1 MKKVLMVWLMFVGT
15 VVLAQKQIDETRM
28 QRDIE
33 VAENILGTLIKQQY
47 GKRQFF
53 PMEVQG
59 SYLPGYGVTFHIPS
73 EMFGNMFFIQG
84 DENNWNIT
92 GPDSPPMPPGV
103 SYSYSYST
111 SDDERNA
118 EEHAQKAKAQADKQ
132 YQVAKRQTTRAK
144 RKINADS
151 SKTAYHEKILEAA
164 KNFIADY
171 GDLLT
176 QLQPNEKIVV
186 TNKSEGNNLA
196 LVWSGSF
203 ERSPRQNLVTVEG
216 TKSDVS
222 QFRQG
227 KTTRDQL
234 MAKLKIVNSEISD
247 ELQPDLELLSSI
259 LNRLYSR
266 DLSKTFFS
274 DDNIYYER
282 LKDFGALYH
291 MQVYAS
297 SQIDAFNQNLYDMPT
312 LRLQDVDQETRDKK
326 VKELYPEFEKSIKED
341 MLEYGRTIK
350 SLKDDETLMIEIN
363 LTRCRHC
370 AIPSTLELSI
380 KNSVLRDYSSGK
392 ITKDTAL
399 AKMTVKKGADQ

>member
-1 MKKVLMVWLMFVGT
+1 MKKVLMMGMMLMGT
-15 VVLAQKQIDETRM
+15 VALSQNKVDEVRM

-59 SYLPGYGVTFHIPS
+59 SYLPGYGVTFRVPS

-84 DENNWNIT
+84 DDAWNTIAP
-92 GPDSPPMPPGV
+92 GPPMSGV
-103 SYSYSYST
+103 TYSYSYSN
-111 SDDERNA
+111 SA
-118 EEHAQKAKAQADKQ
+118 ESENEEAVKAHEEAQKAKSEADRN
-132 YQVAKRQTTRAK
+132 YQMANRPSPRRRNSGK
-144 RKINADS
+144 RKVNTDS
-151 SKTAYHEKILEAA
+151 AVVSYHEKILDAA

-186 TNKSEGNNLA
+186 NNKGEGNNFPKI
-196 LVWSGSF
+196 WMGGSF
-203 ERSPRQNLVTVEG
+203 ERTQKQNLVNVEG
-216 TKSDVS
+216 TKSDVN

-227 KTTRDQL
+227 KMTRDQL
-234 MAKLKIVNSEISD
+234 LAKLRVVNSEISD

-266 DLSKTFFS
+266 DLSRTFFS

-297 SQIDAFNQNLYDMPT
+297 NQQDDELYDMPT
-312 LRLQDVDQETRDKK
+312 VRMQDVDQETR
-326 VKELYPEFEKSIKED
+326 
-341 MLEYGRTIK
+341 
-350 SLKDDETLMIEIN
+350 
-363 LTRCRHC
+363 
-370 AIPSTLELSI
+370 
-380 KNSVLRDYSSGK
+380 
-392 ITKDTAL
+392 
-399 AKMTVKKGADQ
+399 